1 MDRKIFEDELKREGY
16 DVMTNTT
23 PGAKVNPEHSHPFD
37 VKALVLKGAMSLT
50 RDGKTETYKAGQTFS
65 MPRGCVHSKATATA
79 RPSLWSD
86 ASTDWVGAASGTE
99 CRLSSRAQRGT
110 LNCNLARIPR
120 ALGMTRVLERTAV
133 TEER

>member
-1 MDRKIFEDELKREGY
+1 MDQKIFEDELKRDGY

-65 MPRGCVHSKATATA
+65 MPRGCI
-79 RPSLWSD
+79 PS
-86 ASTDWVGAASGTE
+86 G
-99 CRLSSRAQRGT
+99 
-110 LNCNLARIPR
+110 
-120 ALGMTRVLERTAV
+120 RVTWAVFDDDDSPAVFLAV
-133 TEER
+133 T